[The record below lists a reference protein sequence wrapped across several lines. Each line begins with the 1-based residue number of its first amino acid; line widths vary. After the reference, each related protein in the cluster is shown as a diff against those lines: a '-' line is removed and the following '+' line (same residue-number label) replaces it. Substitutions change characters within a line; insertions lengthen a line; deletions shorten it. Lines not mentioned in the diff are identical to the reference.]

1 MITAMKYINKIQIGL
16 AAVALTVFLSC
27 SKEGEYTL
35 ENTPPLDFR
44 SYYNGLTVTFA
55 NATEGATDIS
65 WNFGDG
71 SADVTGDSVVHVYAE
86 TGNYVITMHGTYQGT
101 DYIFHTILRVDK
113 PSVIDLTDDSFDDWN
128 NVNYPDFQLDGQD
141 NVLGGKVDYD
151 ANSIYF
157 FVEYLT
163 GGAEEL
169 AGLDAA
175 VMDLYV
181 DNDNSLTTG
190 FSGSIGAD
198 LLFEGNIPSEWLDYY
213 YFTGADQ
220 SDWGGWVYFNMDNAI
235 QLGHTETEGDT
246 IRMEFAISRE
256 AFKIDK
262 DACAFRMDIVD
273 SDWSSIGSLA
283 KDNDTRIVILM
294 NKQ

>member
-1 MITAMKYINKIQIGL
+1 MINAMKYLNKIKIS
-16 AAVALTVFLSC
+16 AAIVALSVLLSC

-55 NATEGATDIS
+55 NATEGATNIS

-71 SADVTGDSVVHVYAE
+71 SADVSGDSVVHVFAE

-101 DYIFHTILRVDK
+101 DYTFHTILRVDK
-113 PSVIDLTDDSFDDWN
+113 PSVIDLADDSFDDWN

-163 GGAEEL
+163 GGSEEL
-169 AGLDAA
+169 AGLEAA

-190 FSGSIGAD
+190 FSGSIGAE
-198 LLFEGNIPSEWLDYY
+198 LLFEGNIPTEWLDYY
-213 YFTGADQ
+213 KFIGADQ
-220 SDWGGWVYFNMDNAI
+220 SEWAWDYITLDNAI
-235 QLGHTETEGDT
+235 QPGYAETDGDT
-246 IRMEFAISRE
+246 VRMEFSISRE
-256 AFKIDK
+256 SFKIDK
-262 DACAFRMDIVD
+262 DACAFRMDIYY
-273 SDWSSIGSLA
+273 SDWSAAVGSLE

>member
-1 MITAMKYINKIQIGL
+1 MKHLNKIQISA
-16 AAVALTVFLSC
+16 AAVALSVLLSC
-27 SKEGEYTL
+27 SKEGSYTL

-55 NATEGATDIS
+55 NATEGATGIS

-71 SADVTGDSVVHVYAE
+71 TADVSGDSVVHVYTE
-86 TGNYVITMHGTYQGT
+86 TGNYVITMNGTYQGT
-101 DYIFHTILRVDK
+101 NYIFHTILRVDK
-113 PSVIDLTDDSFDDWN
+113 PSVISLTDESFDDWN
-128 NVNYPDFQLDGQD
+128 NVTYPDFQLDGQD
-141 NVLGGKVDYD
+141 HVLGGKVDYD

-157 FVEYLT
+157 YIEYDT
-163 GGAEEL
+163 IGSNGL
-169 AGLDAA
+169 ADLYGA

-190 FSGSIGAD
+190 YSASIGAE
-198 LLFEGNIPSEWLDYY
+198 LLFEGNIPSEWFDYY

-220 SDWGGWVYFNMDNAI
+220 SDWGGWIYFNMDNAI
-235 QLGHTETEGDT
+235 QLGYTETEGDI

-256 AFKIDK
+256 SFKIDK
-262 DACAFRMDIVD
+262 DAFAFRLEIYP
-273 SDWSSIGSLA
+273 SDWSGMVGALA
-283 KDNDTRIVILM
+283 KDNDTRIVMLM

>member
-1 MITAMKYINKIQIGL
+1 MINAMKYFNKIKISV
-16 AAVALTVFLSC
+16 AVMAFSAFLSC

-44 SYYNGLTVTFA
+44 SYYNGLTVTFV

-65 WNFGDG
+65 WNFGD
-71 SADVTGDSVVHVYAE
+71 SPADVSGDSVVHVYDS
-86 TGNYVITMHGTYQGT
+86 TGNYVITMYGTYEST
-101 DYIFHTILRVDK
+101 NYTFHTILRVDK
-113 PSVIDLTDDSFDDWN
+113 PSVVDLADDSFDDWN
-128 NVNYPDFQLDGQD
+128 NVNYPDFQLEGQD

-157 FVEYLT
+157 FVEYLM
-163 GGAEEL
+163 GGAEDL
-169 AGLDAA
+169 AGLEAA
-175 VMDLYV
+175 VIDLYI

-190 FSGSIGAD
+190 FSASIGAD

-213 YFTGADQ
+213 KFTGPDQ
-220 SDWGGWVYFNMDNAI
+220 SDWNGWAYFTMDNAI
-235 QLGHTETEGDT
+235 QLGYTETDGD
-246 IRMEFAISRE
+246 IVRMEFAISRE